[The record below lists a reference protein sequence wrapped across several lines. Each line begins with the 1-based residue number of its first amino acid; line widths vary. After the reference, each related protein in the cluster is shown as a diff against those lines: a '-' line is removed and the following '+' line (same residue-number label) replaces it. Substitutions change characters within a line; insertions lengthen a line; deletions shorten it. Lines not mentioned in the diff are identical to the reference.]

1 MKGENGDAP
10 PPASASR
17 MSIRTEPLTDPV
29 RDHAAPHLPSSGGT
43 AGPNTP
49 SLLSFAWVGAAEAI
63 ARGVTLSVYPLV
75 LYRATG
81 SVIQVSQVYLLVG
94 CMSLATVLAVP
105 LLTRVVPRRW
115 AHTLAV
121 ALYLLSA
128 ALGIAGGAATAF
140 ALLSAAMA
148 TSIGFVCYSAN
159 MLDYVDRNE
168 LSRLE
173 TLRLFAAGF
182 GWTVGPFAGV
192 WLLSFWHGAPF
203 VVVALAAGAMGLLI
217 WRTGM
222 GPVSLR
228 AAPVRVSPNPL
239 RYLPRFLAQ
248 PRLVAGW
255 YLAVV
260 RGCGWSVYL
269 VYVGIFAVQAGLPDT
284 VGGLAASIASAGL
297 FLTPL
302 MLRWMRRHTVRFAV
316 RLGFG
321 VSGLCFVAAM
331 LTAAWPAPA
340 IGWLVLGAFF
350 LVLLDLC
357 GGLPFLMAVRP
368 AERTEM
374 SAVYST
380 FRDIAAVATPG
391 LVWVVLQ
398 VAPLPVVFGVA
409 GLLLLSA
416 WWVSGFVHPNLGVPA
431 SQRQRPHR
439 PMIR

>member
-1 MKGENGDAP
+1 MSTRSEP
-10 PPASASR
+10 P
-17 MSIRTEPLTDPV
+17 TDPV
-29 RDHAAPHLPSSGGT
+29 RDHPAPQPAASRNA
-43 AGPNTP
+43 AGPNPP
-49 SLLSFAWVGAAEAI
+49 SLHSFAWIGAAEAI
-63 ARGVTLSVYPLV
+63 TRGVTLSVYPLV

-81 SVIQVSQVYLLVG
+81 SVIKVSQVYLLVG
-94 CMSLATVLAVP
+94 CLSLATVLAVP
-105 LLTRVVPRRW
+105 LLTRVMPRRW

-140 ALLSAAMA
+140 ALLSAGMA

-159 MLDYVDRNE
+159 MLDYVDRSQ

-182 GWTVGPFAGV
+182 GWTVGPVTGV

-203 VVVALAAGAMGLLI
+203 LVVALSASAMGLLI
-217 WRTGM
+217 WGTGM
-222 GPVSLR
+222 GPQSMR
-228 AAPVRVSPNPL
+228 AAAVRVSPNPL

-255 YLAVV
+255 YLAVI

-284 VGGLAASIASAGL
+284 VGGLAASIASASL

-302 MLRWMRRHTVRFAV
+302 MLRWMQRHTVRHAV

-321 VSGLCFVAAM
+321 VAGLCFVAAM

-340 IGWLVLGAFF
+340 IGWLALGGFF

-391 LVWVVLQ
+391 LVWLVLQ

-409 GLLLLSA
+409 GVLLLSA
-416 WWVSGFVHPNLGVPA
+416 WWVSGFVHPNLGVP
-431 SQRQRPHR
+431 SSRRPRRHR
-439 PMIR
+439 AMIR

>member
-1 MKGENGDAP
+1 MRDLPAP
-10 PPASASR
+10 PPPPADRS
-17 MSIRTEPLTDPV
+17 P
-29 RDHAAPHLPSSGGT
+29 APRP
-43 AGPNTP
+43 P

-81 SVIQVSQVYLLVG
+81 SAIQVSQVYLLVG
-94 CMSLATVLAVP
+94 CVSLATVLAVP
-105 LLTRVVPRRW
+105 LLTRAVPRRW

-140 ALLSAAMA
+140 ALLSAATA
-148 TSIGFVCYSAN
+148 TAIGFVCYSAN

-182 GWTVGPFAGV
+182 GWSVGPFAGV
-192 WLLSFWHGAPF
+192 WLLQFWHGAPF
-203 VVVALAAGAMGLLI
+203 VVVAVAAGAMGLLI

-228 AAPVRVSPNPL
+228 AAPVRMSPNPL

-269 VYVGIFAVQAGLPDT
+269 VYVGIFAVQSGLPDT
-284 VGGLAASIASAGL
+284 VGGLAASIASASL
-297 FLTPL
+297 FLTPV
-302 MLRWMRRHTVRFAV
+302 MLRWMRRRTVRHAV
-316 RLGFG
+316 RVGFG
-321 VSGLCFVAAM
+321 VAGLCFVAAL
-331 LTAAWPAPA
+331 LTAPWPTAA
-340 IGWLVLGAFF
+340 IGWLVLGGFF

-380 FRDIAAVATPG
+380 FRDLAAVATPG
-391 LVWVVLQ
+391 LAWLVLQ
-398 VAPLPVVFGVA
+398 VAPLSVVFGV
-409 GLLLLSA
+409 GGVLLLSA

-431 SQRQRPHR
+431 SLRQRR
-439 PMIR
+439 QRAMSR

>member
-1 MKGENGDAP
+1 MATHVPRAE
-10 PPASASR
+10 PPA
-17 MSIRTEPLTDPV
+17 DPV
-29 RDHAAPHLPSSGGT
+29 RDLPASPPAPSETRPAPRPPS
-43 AGPNTP
+43 P
-49 SLLSFAWVGAAEAI
+49 LSFAWVGAAEAI
-63 ARGVTLSVYPLV
+63 TRGVTLSVYPLV

-81 SVIQVSQVYLLVG
+81 SAIQVSQIYLLVG
-94 CMSLATVLAVP
+94 CVSLATVLAVP
-105 LLTRVVPRRW
+105 LLTRAVPRRW
-115 AHTLAV
+115 VHTLAV

-148 TSIGFVCYSAN
+148 TAIGFVCYSAN

-182 GWTVGPFAGV
+182 GWSVGPFAGV
-192 WLLSFWHGAPF
+192 WLLQFWHGAPF
-203 VVVALAAGAMGLLI
+203 AVVALAAGAMGLLI

-228 AAPVRVSPNPL
+228 AASVRVSPNPL

-255 YLAVV
+255 YLAVI

-284 VGGLAASIASAGL
+284 VGGLAASIASASL
-297 FLTPL
+297 FLTPI
-302 MLRWMRRHTVRFAV
+302 MLRWMRRRTVRHAV
-316 RLGFG
+316 RVGFG
-321 VSGLCFVAAM
+321 AAGLCFVAAM
-331 LTAAWPAPA
+331 ITAPWPAPA
-340 IGWLVLGAFF
+340 IGWLVLGGFF

-380 FRDIAAVATPG
+380 FRDLAAVATPG
-391 LVWVVLQ
+391 LAWVVLQ
-398 VAPLPVVFGVA
+398 VAPLSVVFGA
-409 GLLLLSA
+409 GGVLLLSA

-431 SQRQRPHR
+431 SRRQRPR
-439 PMIR
+439 RATGA

>member
-1 MKGENGDAP
+1 MRDHPAP
-10 PPASASR
+10 PLASST
-17 MSIRTEPLTDPV
+17 S
-29 RDHAAPHLPSSGGT
+29 T
-43 AGPNTP
+43 AGSSSP
-49 SLLSFAWVGAAEAI
+49 SLNSFAWVGAAEAI
-63 ARGVTLSVYPLV
+63 TRGVTLSVYPLV

-94 CMSLATVLAVP
+94 CVSLATVLAVP
-105 LLTRVVPRRW
+105 MLTRVMPRRW

-140 ALLSAAMA
+140 ALLSAGMA

-159 MLDYVDRNE
+159 MLDYVVDRSQ

-182 GWTVGPFAGV
+182 GWTVGPVTGV

-203 VVVALAAGAMGLLI
+203 VVVALAAGVMGLLI

-222 GPVSLR
+222 GPASMR
-228 AAPVRVSPNPL
+228 SAPVRVSPNPL

-255 YLAVV
+255 YLAVI

-284 VGGLAASIASAGL
+284 VGGIAASIASASL

-302 MLRWMRRHTVRFAV
+302 MLRWMQRHTVRHAV

-321 VSGLCFVAAM
+321 VAGLCFVAAM

-340 IGWLVLGAFF
+340 IGWLVLGGFF

-391 LVWVVLQ
+391 LVWVVLL
-398 VAPLPVVFGVA
+398 VAPLPVVFGA
-409 GLLLLSA
+409 GGVLLLSA

-431 SQRQRPHR
+431 SQRQRLR
-439 PMIR
+439 RAMVR

>member
-1 MKGENGDAP
+1 MGRLSGHSGYAEHPVPAP
-10 PPASASR
+10 RA
-17 MSIRTEPLTDPV
+17 
-29 RDHAAPHLPSSGGT
+29 
-43 AGPNTP
+43 P
-49 SLLSFAWVGAAEAI
+49 SLLGFAWVGGAEAI
-63 ARGVTLSVYPLV
+63 IRGVTLSVYPLV

-81 SVIQVSQVYLLVG
+81 SAIQVSQVYLLVG
-94 CMSLATVLAVP
+94 CASLATVLAVP
-105 LLTRVVPRRW
+105 LLTRAVPRRW
-115 AHTLAV
+115 AHSLAV

-140 ALLSAAMA
+140 ALLSAATA
-148 TSIGFVCYSAN
+148 TAIGFVCYSAN

-173 TLRLFAAGF
+173 TLRLFSAGF
-182 GWTVGPFAGV
+182 GWSVGPFVGV
-192 WLLSFWHGAPF
+192 WLLQFWHGAPF
-203 VVVALAAGAMGLLI
+203 VVVAVAAGAMGLLI

-222 GPVSLR
+222 GPVSLK
-228 AAPVRVSPNPL
+228 AGPVRVSPNPL

-255 YLAVV
+255 TLAVI

-284 VGGLAASIASAGL
+284 VGGLAASIASASL

-302 MLRWMRRHTVRFAV
+302 MLRWMRRRTVRHAV
-316 RLGFG
+316 RVGFG
-321 VSGLCFVAAM
+321 AAGLCFLAAM
-331 LTAAWPAPA
+331 ATAAWPAVA
-340 IGWLVLGAFF
+340 IGWLVLGGFF

-380 FRDIAAVATPG
+380 FRDLAAVVTPG
-391 LVWVVLQ
+391 LAWLVLQ
-398 VAPLPVVFGVA
+398 VAPLSVVFGV
-409 GLLLLSA
+409 GGVLLLSA
-416 WWVSGFVHPNLGVPA
+416 WGVSGFVHPNLGVPA
-431 SQRQRPHR
+431 ALRQRR
-439 PMIR
+439 ARAVSR

>member
-1 MKGENGDAP
+1 MP
-10 PPASASR
+10 PRP
-17 MSIRTEPLTDPV
+17 EPSTDPA
-29 RDHAAPHLPSSGGT
+29 RDRPALPPHRSAAPK
-43 AGPNTP
+43 TP
-49 SLLSFAWVGAAEAI
+49 SLLSFAWIGAAEAI
-63 ARGVTLSVYPLV
+63 ARGVTLSVYPLL

-81 SVIQVSQVYLLVG
+81 GAIQVSQIYLLVG
-94 CMSLATVLAVP
+94 CASLATVLAVP
-105 LLTRVVPRRW
+105 MLTRVMPRRW

-140 ALLSAAMA
+140 ALLSATMA
-148 TSIGFVCYSAN
+148 TAIGFVCHSAN

-192 WLLSFWHGAPF
+192 WLLSHWHGAPF
-203 VVVALAAGAMGLLI
+203 VVVALAAATMNLLI

-222 GPVSLR
+222 GPVTTR
-228 AAPVRVSPNPL
+228 AAPVGVSPNPL

-248 PRLVAGW
+248 PRLVVGL

-260 RGCGWSVYL
+260 RGCGWSIYL
-269 VYVGIFAVQAGLPDT
+269 VYVGIFAVQSGLPDT
-284 VGGLAASIASAGL
+284 VGGLAASVASAGL

-302 MLRWMRRHTVRFAV
+302 MLRWVRRHTVRLAV

-321 VSGLCFVAAM
+321 AAGLCFVAAM
-331 LTAAWPAPA
+331 LAAPWPLPA
-340 IGWLVLGAFF
+340 IGWLLLGALF

-380 FRDIAAVATPG
+380 FRDIAAVLTPG

-398 VAPLPVVFGVA
+398 VAPLSVVFGA
-409 GLLLLSA
+409 GGVLLLSA
-416 WWVSGFVHPNLGVPA
+416 WWVSGHVHPNLGVPA
-431 SQRQRPHR
+431 PRRLR
-439 PMIR
+439 ARRALIR

>member
-1 MKGENGDAP
+1 MAAYSSRAE
-10 PPASASR
+10 PPA
-17 MSIRTEPLTDPV
+17 DPV
-29 RDHAAPHLPSSGGT
+29 RDLPAPPPPPPDGSPAPS
-43 AGPNTP
+43 PP

-81 SVIQVSQVYLLVG
+81 SAIQVSQVYLLVG
-94 CMSLATVLAVP
+94 CVSLATVLAVP
-105 LLTRVVPRRW
+105 LLTRAMPRRW

-148 TSIGFVCYSAN
+148 TAIGFVCYSAN

-182 GWTVGPFAGV
+182 GWSVGPFTGV
-192 WLLSFWHGAPF
+192 WLLPFWHGAPF
-203 VVVALAAGAMGLLI
+203 VVVALAAAAMGLLI

-228 AAPVRVSPNPL
+228 AGPVRVSPNPL

-284 VGGLAASIASAGL
+284 VGGLAASIASASL

-302 MLRWMRRHTVRFAV
+302 MLRWMRRHTVRHAA

-321 VSGLCFVAAM
+321 AAGLCFVAAM
-331 LTAAWPAPA
+331 FTAPWPAPA
-340 IGWLVLGAFF
+340 IVWLVVGGFF

-380 FRDIAAVATPG
+380 FRDLAAVATPG
-391 LVWVVLQ
+391 LVWAVLQ
-398 VAPLPVVFGVA
+398 VAPLPVVFGA
-409 GLLLLSA
+409 GGVLLLSA

-431 SQRQRPHR
+431 ALRQRHR
-439 PMIR
+439 RASIR